1 VRVDLITSIS
11 GVNFNEVWKNRVKSG
26 FGRIRVNFIGISDLI
41 KSKAAANR
49 KQDSADLDILRAA
62 QHKRVDSK

>member
-1 VRVDLITSIS
+1 FLR
-11 GVNFNEVWKNRVKSG
+11 EVYRK
-26 FGRIRVNFIGISDLI
+26 FGRGKNEERKGLRGFIGISDLI